1 MRFRSML
8 AAAALLA
15 ALGAGVWY
23 SNKTTKDDEAKPSKD
38 AADRPS
44 LLAIKDPDFK
54 KVAITKKDVAP
65 VILNRTDV
73 AKWEM
78 LEPQKLTGDTDVML
92 TIITQFTDLK
102 ADRLVEDKATDLSQ
116 FGLVTPAL
124 KIAVTKKDGKTDTL
138 EFGDDTPAGSG
149 VFAKLA
155 GDPRV
160 FVVNSSIRAALDKS
174 WKDLRDKR
182 LLTMD
187 PDKVSRVELTAK
199 KQSVEFGRIGANEW
213 QIVKP
218 KPMRADGWQIEEM
231 VRKLR
236 EAKMDATVS
245 DEDAAKAVTAFASGT
260 PVATVKLTDPAGVQQ
275 LEVRKVKE
283 DFWAKSSALP
293 GVYKV
298 AKDLSAGLDKGV
310 DDFRNKKV
318 FDFGFSDPTK
328 VAVKDN
334 GVEKVFQ
341 KSGEGWVTG
350 GKSMDPATVQALI
363 DKLRELS
370 AKKFNDG
377 GAVPDLFE
385 VTVVS
390 NDNKRTE
397 KVTIARAGDKCI
409 AKRDGEPTVYELEG
423 TAVDDLRKAVA
434 DVKPP
439 APPAAKS
446 DTKKTDAKKK

>member
-1 MRFRSML
+1 MRLRSLL

-23 SNKTTKDDEAKPSKD
+23 SNRTAKEDEAKPSKD
-38 AADRPS
+38 AADRPKV
-44 LLAIKDPDFK
+44 LAIADPDFK
-54 KVAITKKDVAP
+54 KIDITRKDGEHV
-65 VILNRTDV
+65 VMNRVDNSR
-73 AKWEM
+73 WEM
-78 LEPQKLTGDTDVML
+78 VEPQKLVGDTDVMN
-92 TIITQFTDLK
+92 TVMTQFADLK

-116 FGLVTPAL
+116 FGLTTPTL

-155 GDPRV
+155 GDGRV
-160 FVVNSSIRAALDKS
+160 FVINSAVRASVDKS

-182 LLTMD
+182 LLTFD
-187 PDKVSRVELTAK
+187 PEKVSRVELSAK
-199 KQSVEFGRIGANEW
+199 KQAVEFGRIGANEW
-213 QIVKP
+213 QILKP
-218 KPMRADGWQIEEM
+218 KPLRADGWQIEEM

-245 DEDAAKAVTAFASGT
+245 DADAAKAVTTFASAT
-260 PVATVKLTDPAGVQQ
+260 PLATVRLTDPTGTQQ
-275 LEVRKVKE
+275 LEIRQQKE
-283 DFWAKSSALP
+283 DFWAKSSAVA
-293 GVYKV
+293 GVFKV
-298 AKDLSAGLDKGV
+298 NKDLGTGLDKGV

-328 VAVKDN
+328 VVIKDA
-334 GVEKVFQ
+334 GAERIFQ
-341 KSGEGWVTG
+341 KSGEGWLSG
-350 GKSMDPATVQALI
+350 GKPMDPPSVQALI

-370 AKKFNDG
+370 AKKFTDS
-377 GAVPDLFE
+377 GAVSDTFE
-385 VTVVS
+385 ITVVS

-397 KVTIARAGDKCI
+397 KVSIARAGDKCL
-409 AKRDGEPTVYELEG
+409 AKREGESTVYELDANVADE
-423 TAVDDLRKAVA
+423 LRKAAA

-446 DTKKTDAKKK
+446 DKKTDAKKK